1 MLRYAL
7 PLLAATTALSA
18 PARAAEIQ
26 IAVQNPVVEL
36 TISEVVRAD
45 PDLAH
50 VGAGVQTRGQTA
62 SEAVQLNAAQM
73 ERLIARLR
81 SLGIERNDIQTS
93 NFSLNAE
100 YDYNNRN
107 GAPPVFT
114 GYAVSNQV
122 TVRLKRLDRIGQVLD
137 ALVGAGANNIFGPN
151 FLLENDVEA
160 KAVARRNAFQ
170 RARVQAE
177 EFARMAGYSGVRLL
191 EVSETFQS
199 FGPMPAMEGAITVTG
214 ASRDAKTPI
223 EPGQVGTGVTLTTK
237 YEMTR

>member
-1 MLRYAL
+1 MIRYAL
-7 PLLAATTALSA
+7 PFFAATMLAA
-18 PARAAEIQ
+18 PACAAEIQ

-45 PDLAH
+45 PDLAQ
-50 VGAGVQTRGQTA
+50 VGAGVQTRANTA
-62 SEAVQLNAAQM
+62 SEAVQQNAAAM
-73 ERLIARLR
+73 ERLVERLR
-81 SLGIERNDIQTS
+81 SLGIERRDIQTS
-93 NFSLNAE
+93 NFNLNAE

-114 GYAVSNQV
+114 GYMAANQV

-137 ALVGAGANNIFGPN
+137 ALVAAGANNLFGPN
-151 FLLENDVEA
+151 FMLENDREA
-160 KAVARRNAFQ
+160 KALARRNAFQ
-170 RARVQAE
+170 RAQGQAE
-177 EFARMAGYSGVRLL
+177 EFARMAGYTGARLL

-199 FGPMPAMEGAITVTG
+199 FGPVPVAEGAIAVT
-214 ASRDAKTPI
+214 AVSRDTVTPI